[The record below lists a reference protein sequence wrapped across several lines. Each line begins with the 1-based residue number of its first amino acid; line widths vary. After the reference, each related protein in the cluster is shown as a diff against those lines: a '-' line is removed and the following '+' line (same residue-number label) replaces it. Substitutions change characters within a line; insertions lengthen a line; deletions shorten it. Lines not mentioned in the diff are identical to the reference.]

1 MPKDTKHQVGGFVKE
16 SLSVNSDNF
25 DHCFG
30 DSEGLIEVFTN
41 LIDIDIGA
49 SVDGTH
55 IDSVFLDV
63 VNQVDE
69 DHTVRACMEEVF
81 VVRIDGKSLL
91 DKCVLG
97 ALSVDSTCNH
107 TDFFAKVVVVTTR
120 LSCNLS
126 SSLAS
131 FCGKGS
137 TKILLSRRF
146 DHLHH
151 IEELDPFN
159 DTVSVFVDTGEHLLD
174 LLISDITVTH
184 AIEHSLEL
192 TSINRAIGVLIIGLE
207 SSDHL
212 RDLLRVEVL
221 SVGER
226 HLVLF
231 SSCWVSFD
239 HLVFV

>member
-41 LIDIDIGA
+41 LIDVDIGA

-63 VNQVDE
+63 VDQVDE
-69 DHTVRACMEEVF
+69 DHTVRASMEDIF
-81 VVRIDGKSLL
+81 VVGVDGKSLC
-91 DKCVLG
+91 DKRVFT
-97 ALSVDSTCNH
+97 AHSVDSTGDH
-107 TDFFAKVVVVTTR
+107 TDFFTKVVVVTTR
-120 LSCNLS
+120 LSGNLS

-131 FCGKGS
+131 FGDEGS
-137 TKILLSRRF
+137 AKVLLSRRF
-146 DHLHH
+146 NHLHH
-151 IEELDPFN
+151 VEEFDPLN
-159 DTVSVFVDTGEHLLD
+159 DTVSVFVDTSEHLLD
-174 LLISDITVTH
+174 LLVADITVTH
-184 AIEHSLEL
+184 ALESSLEF
-192 TSINRAIGVLIIGLE
+192 TGINCAIRVLIIGLE
-207 SSDHL
+207 GGDHL

-226 HLVLF
+226 HLVRF
-231 SSCWVSFD
+231 SSCWISFD